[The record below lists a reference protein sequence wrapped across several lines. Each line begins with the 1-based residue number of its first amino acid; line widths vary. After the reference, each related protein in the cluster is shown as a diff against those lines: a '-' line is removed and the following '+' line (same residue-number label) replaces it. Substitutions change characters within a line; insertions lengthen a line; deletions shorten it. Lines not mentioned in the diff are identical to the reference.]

1 VIVVSQVIGPEAVPT
16 YSVAFALL
24 TIFVSLEM
32 VALDA
37 AWPAFAE
44 AAARHDRIWIE
55 QTHRRLVRVFV
66 ATSVV
71 FAIGLVTVGQ
81 AFING
86 WAGPEAVPPLSL
98 LVVLGLIACT
108 QAVVLPHGRVLTAL
122 GQVRRNTVLGMT
134 GAAINLPLSIVLVQ
148 VLGVTG
154 VALGT
159 LVAYL
164 LTGSLLVRDS
174 TRAVRAIARQPGGA
188 A

>member
-1 VIVVSQVIGPEAVPT
+1 
-16 YSVAFALL
+16 
-24 TIFVSLEM
+24 
-32 VALDA
+32 
-37 AWPAFAE
+37 
-44 AAARHDRIWIE
+44 
-55 QTHRRLVRVFV
+55 
-66 ATSVV
+66 V

-108 QAVVLPHGRVLTAL
+108 QAVLLPHGRVLTAL